1 MRTLIIHNPCSGF
14 SSDAIF
20 EFERALLKS
29 GDECLVKLV
38 ESHWRTDEVLSSV
51 QPEDF
56 DVVVLSGGDG
66 TVSSL
71 LYGLRGCQTPILVF
85 PSGTANL
92 LAANIGN
99 APEPNALAL
108 ACRNLQTAQL
118 DLGEITWTTVS
129 GETHVAGVP
138 LMAGTGLDAEIMRS
152 AIPHKQTFGEAAYF
166 TAALA
171 NLMPPVHDFKIT
183 VDGKVHELQGIG
195 CLIAN
200 SSMMQAGIELAP
212 GNRMND
218 GLLEVIVIETHMTAK
233 LVRPLLSGFF
243 DRTGDS
249 LGRPYL
255 NSFSGKEIT
264 VESTAPMPLEVN
276 GEVTCHDIYAYS
288 ARCLPGAVNVVVD
301 YMSPYSMKA

>member
-1 MRTLIIHNPCSGF
+1 MQSLNLR
-14 SSDAIF
+14 
-20 EFERALLKS
+20 RALLKC

-38 ESHWRTDEVLSSV
+38 ESHWNTDEVLSSV
-51 QPEDF
+51 QPENF
-56 DVVVLSGGDG
+56 DAVVLSGGDG

-92 LAANIGN
+92 LAASIGKCSR
-99 APEPNALAL
+99 AQRTGAG
-108 ACRNLQTAQL
+108 LQKPSDRSA

-200 SSMMQAGIELAP
+200 SSMMQLELNWP
-212 GNRMND
+212 
-218 GLLEVIVIETHMTAK
+218 LVIA
-233 LVRPLLSGFF
+233 
-243 DRTGDS
+243 
-249 LGRPYL
+249 
-255 NSFSGKEIT
+255 
-264 VESTAPMPLEVN
+264 
-276 GEVTCHDIYAYS
+276 
-288 ARCLPGAVNVVVD
+288 
-301 YMSPYSMKA
+301 

>member
-20 EFERALLKS
+20 EFERALLKC

-71 LYGLRGCQTPILVF
+71 LYGLRGYQTPILVF

-152 AIPHKQTFGEAAYF
+152 AIPTNK
-166 TAALA
+166 
-171 NLMPPVHDFKIT
+171 
-183 VDGKVHELQGIG
+183 
-195 CLIAN
+195 
-200 SSMMQAGIELAP
+200 
-212 GNRMND
+212 
-218 GLLEVIVIETHMTAK
+218 
-233 LVRPLLSGFF
+233 
-243 DRTGDS
+243 
-249 LGRPYL
+249 
-255 NSFSGKEIT
+255 
-264 VESTAPMPLEVN
+264 PLEKPH
-276 GEVTCHDIYAYS
+276 TLL
-288 ARCLPGAVNVVVD
+288 RP
-301 YMSPYSMKA
+301 